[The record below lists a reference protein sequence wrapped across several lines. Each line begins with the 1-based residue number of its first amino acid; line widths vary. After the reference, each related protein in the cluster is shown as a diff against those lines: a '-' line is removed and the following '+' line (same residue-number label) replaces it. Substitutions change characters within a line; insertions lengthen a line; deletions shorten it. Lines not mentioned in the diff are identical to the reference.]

1 MCSTWE
7 HRLCLGA
14 CYVEL
19 RQAAAVKLDLSW
31 MVGYWAMCTIIPFS
45 LVWVVEQPG
54 MFLETKC
61 MSGLGGVFLSA

>member
-1 MCSTWE
+1 M
-7 HRLCLGA
+7 
-14 CYVEL
+14 EL